1 MSVLQQ
7 TVSLAAQLRAFS
19 SLLSLPSQAQSVIK
33 VFRRQGIGSADVF
46 NTARFLL
53 SRLESLSALLQ
64 VFQIFRARAELA
76 ASRPMARLCALF
88 RCAPQIPQTR
98 LNLASALGRSWFLV
112 TVCACGGKTLI
123 SRLNLCPSATCR
135 GLTSLPARCSCQPS
149 DTASQRRKSVPTIRA
164 VRGTPAS
171 ASVLPWASSP
181 ARKYVLGLYQWQRD
195 ASYGYRL
202 QMLLL
207 CR

>member
-1 MSVLQQ
+1 MSLI
-7 TVSLAAQLRAFS
+7 LPAFS
-19 SLLSLPSQAQSVIK
+19 SPDLKAFPHCSKSSKSSEGGQSWPLRAQWRDCV
-33 VFRRQGIGSADVF
+33 
-46 NTARFLL
+46 
-53 SRLESLSALLQ
+53 
-64 VFQIFRARAELA
+64 
-76 ASRPMARLCALF
+76 
-88 RCAPQIPQTR
+88 PQTR
-98 LNLASALGRSWFLV
+98 LTLASSLGRWWFLV

-123 SRLNLCPSATCR
+123 SRLNLFPSATCR

-171 ASVLPWASSP
+171 ASVLPRASSP

-207 CR
+207 CRQCFVTCCMTSVCFVVWMCLRLVTGSPRAFNLQFYASFCS

>member
-1 MSVLQQ
+1 MSLILPASSSPDLKAFPHCSKSSKSSEGDQ
-7 TVSLAAQLRAFS
+7 TGPLCVPAA
-19 SLLSLPSQAQSVIK
+19 
-33 VFRRQGIGSADVF
+33 RQCD
-46 NTARFLL
+46 
-53 SRLESLSALLQ
+53 
-64 VFQIFRARAELA
+64 
-76 ASRPMARLCALF
+76 LF

-98 LNLASALGRSWFLV
+98 LNLASALGRWWFLV
-112 TVCACGGKTLI
+112 NVYACGGKTLI

-135 GLTSLPARCSCQPS
+135 GLTSLPARCSCQPY

-181 ARKYVLGLYQWQRD
+181 ARKYVIGLYQWQRD